1 MIYVDTN
8 VFVYAIENHPKYGAA
23 CKKILID
30 VMNRKID
37 AACSILVLA
46 ELLNALV
53 KMRKLAKKLDVKG
66 SVQAVLSFPLTWFE
80 MDFFVLENASEYTYN
95 ISGGDY
101 IHVATME
108 INAIKKVLSADAE
121 LDKIDSI
128 ERIDPLEYK

>member
-1 MIYVDTN
+1 MIYIDTN

-30 VMNRKID
+30 GLNRKID
-37 AACSILVLA
+37 AACSIRVLA
-46 ELLNALV
+46 ELLNVLV